1 MTGSKLHSERPHAQ
15 AVHSPV
21 GTPHPLISIQA
32 LFLVVVPFEIK
43 LPSWKSAS
51 STLLCSHG
59 APKGIGAVRALMA
72 VTCILQ
78 VRWVRL
84 REVNGADL
92 GNTTPT
98 ALEWPLMMGQAP
110 RLMPLCFFSCRRPYD
125 SIMRVWCCYCPRVT
139 EKIEAQRTVAQTGQ
153 SHRA

>member
-1 MTGSKLHSERPHAQ
+1 MHRQSIPQLVPHIPSLAYRPFFWLWCLLKSNFHPGRVPVAPSCAHTG
-15 AVHSPV
+15 
-21 GTPHPLISIQA
+21 
-32 LFLVVVPFEIK
+32 
-43 LPSWKSAS
+43 LPRV
-51 STLLCSHG
+51 L
-59 APKGIGAVRALMA
+59 GAVRALMA

-110 RLMPLCFFSCRRPYD
+110 RLMPLCIFSCRPHD
-125 SIMRVWCCYCPRVT
+125 SIMKVWCCYCPRVT

-153 SHRA
+153 SRRA